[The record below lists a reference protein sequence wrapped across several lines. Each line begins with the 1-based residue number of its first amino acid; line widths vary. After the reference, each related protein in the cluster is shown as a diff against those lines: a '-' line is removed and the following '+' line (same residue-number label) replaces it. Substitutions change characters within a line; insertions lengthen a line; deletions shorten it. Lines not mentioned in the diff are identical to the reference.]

1 MQASSSQNAPAPA
14 QAAPAA
20 PAAITTVGT
29 DGKALTIAVPQTSGE
44 VEELVAQR
52 RELSDQLTSVSQRR
66 DNLAREIRN
75 TADAGTR
82 TGMEERLRVLDNR
95 ILQLETDLGTTGK
108 QLSSASADLLSETQ
122 SSSNQG
128 GGDDFDEGFAAGGF
142 SGVAVMCVVLF
153 FMRRRWKRG
162 PRQRKDAPD
171 SVAAERLERVEQG
184 MEAIAIE
191 IERVSEGQR
200 FVTRLL
206 SEAKP
211 LNAPVARLEKEALR
225 ARGDIPG

>member
-1 MQASSSQNAPAPA
+1 MQASTSQNTPAPA

-20 PAAITTVGT
+20 PVTITTVGA
-29 DGKALTIAVPQTSGE
+29 DGNAQTIAIPRTSGE

-52 RELSDQLTSVSQRR
+52 RELSDQLTNVSQRR

-82 TGMEERLRVLDNR
+82 TGLQERLRVLDNR

-108 QLSSASADLLSETQ
+108 QLSSAPADLLSESQVT
-122 SSSNQG
+122 SNPG

-142 SGVAVMCVVLF
+142 SGLALMSVVLF

-162 PRQRKDAPD
+162 PSRRKNAPD
-171 SVAAERLERVEQG
+171 SAAAERLERVEQG

-211 LNAPVARLEKEALR
+211 SNAPVARLEKEPLG
-225 ARGDIPG
+225 ARGDVPG